1 MRFRPLLLALLL
13 GLGPPAGAEAPE
25 PAPLAPAV
33 EVRHLPVPEDP
44 RLRLVAAAGPAEE
57 IAKDLVRSVAAD
69 WRRIE
74 AILGRSDPR
83 PLEIRIAYGRESF
96 DALQPPDVRAPGW
109 AAGVAFSRLGL
120 VVVDAQASGRAGSV
134 RTVLL
139 HEFAHIALGRLT
151 EGRIPRWF
159 NEGFALQVAGEWS
172 RTRSGVVARAVM
184 ARALIPLSDLDEDWP
199 HSLTDVDLAYAQS
212 ASMVGHL
219 LSVENGDALRRLVA
233 KLHEGIPFATALH
246 EAYGKPLVVLE
257 TEWKRSLTHRYGWLA
272 VLMDS
277 ELLWAG
283 AALLLVLG
291 AWRRK
296 WKRRK
301 RLEEMEAEEAL
312 EDPRFEEPPGPPWER
327 MGPTVWSGAPASAEE
342 EVDAGPEGEED
353 DPFSSPPPRNRLL
366 H

>member
-1 MRFRPLLLALLL
+1 MRFRALLLVLLLL
-13 GLGPPAGAEAPE
+13 GLAPLAKAGAPE
-25 PAPLAPAV
+25 PVPPAV
-33 EVRHLPVPEDP
+33 EVRHLPVPDDP
-44 RLRLVAAAGPAEE
+44 RLTLVAAAGPAEE

-74 AILGRSDPR
+74 AILGRTDPR

-96 DALQPPDVRAPGW
+96 DALQPPNVRAPGW

-139 HEFAHIALGRLT
+139 HEFAHIALGRLA
-151 EGRIPRWF
+151 EGRLPRWF

-172 RTRSGVVARAVM
+172 LPRSSVVARAVM

-199 HSLTDVDLAYAQS
+199 HSVTDVDLAYAQS

-219 LSVENGDALRRLVA
+219 LSVESGDALRRLVA
-233 KLHEGIPFATALH
+233 KLHDGLPFPTALH

-257 TEWKRSLTHRYGWLA
+257 TEWKRSLTYRYGWLA
-272 VLMDS
+272 ILMDS

-283 AALLLVLG
+283 AALLLVIG

-296 WKRRK
+296 WRRRK

-312 EDPRFEEPPGPPWER
+312 EAPGVDEPPAPPWT
-327 MGPTVWSGAPASAEE
+327 GPTPLTGATAAAEGDDDA
-342 EVDAGPEGEED
+342 EVRGED
-353 DPFSSPPPRNRLL
+353 DDPGSEQPPRNRVL